1 MNRHAALSKEQMRD
15 LRQCEE
21 LLGLIIVAYSEYE
34 SSGRYSSLS
43 KCELEKIGIENYL
56 SNVPLDEFLDGMF

>member
-1 MNRHAALSKEQMRD
+1 MNRYAVLSKEQMRD

-43 KCELEKIGIENYL
+43 KCELEKIHELEYE
-56 SNVPLDEFLDGMF
+56 LDATLVAFE

>member
-21 LLGLIIVAYSEYE
+21 LLGLILVAYSEYD
-34 SSGRYSSLS
+34 STGRYSSLS
-43 KCELEKIGIENYL
+43 KCELDKIHEL
-56 SNVPLDEFLDGMF
+56 EDELDATLVAFE

>member
-1 MNRHAALSKEQMRD
+1 MNRYAALSKEQMRD

-21 LLGLIIVAYSEYE
+21 LLGLILVAYSEYD

-43 KCELEKIGIENYL
+43 GCELEKIHEL
-56 SNVPLDEFLDGMF
+56 EEELCATLVAFE